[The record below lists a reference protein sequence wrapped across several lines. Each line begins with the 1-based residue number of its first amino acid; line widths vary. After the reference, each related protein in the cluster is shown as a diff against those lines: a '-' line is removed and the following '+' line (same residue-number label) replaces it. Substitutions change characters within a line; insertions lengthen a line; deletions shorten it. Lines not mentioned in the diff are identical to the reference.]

1 MSLKVLSRKILKSA
15 DGRLNYVNLLNNHRL
30 IYIIYI
36 TPNYEK
42 CQNRENIYS
51 PELLPS
57 LKVLVFQ
64 TKTRHIITV
73 IFMPLFVAILVVYI
87 FDLDIC

>member
-57 LKVLVFQ
+57 LRVFFQ
-64 TKTRHIITV
+64 TKKRHMITV
-73 IFMPLFVAILVVYI
+73 IFMPLFVALLVVYI
-87 FDLDIC
+87 FDVDIC